1 MSGDL
6 HFDGDPATDSAR
18 RHLERVLK
26 GEPARKWPWI
36 MAALGGGGLWM
47 LFRMGGDAARSRKP
61 AEPGPAPSSSPA
73 MDARVDDSLATR
85 R

>member
-18 RHLERVLK
+18 RHMERVLK
-26 GEPARKWPWI
+26 GEPTRKWPWI
-36 MAALGGGGLWM
+36 VAALGGGGLWM
-47 LFRMGGDAARSRKP
+47 LFRMGGDAARNRT
-61 AEPGPAPSSSPA
+61 PSSSEDKTGSPETS
-73 MDARVDDSLATR
+73 VPTTETLASR

>member
-18 RHLERVLK
+18 RHMERVLK
-26 GEPARKWPWI
+26 GEPTRKWPWI
-36 MAALGGGGLWM
+36 VAALGGGGVWM
-47 LFRMGGDAARSRKP
+47 LFRMGGDAARSRT
-61 AEPGPAPSSSPA
+61 AAQS
-73 MDARVDDSLATR
+73 DANSQGNSTPTSDPLATR